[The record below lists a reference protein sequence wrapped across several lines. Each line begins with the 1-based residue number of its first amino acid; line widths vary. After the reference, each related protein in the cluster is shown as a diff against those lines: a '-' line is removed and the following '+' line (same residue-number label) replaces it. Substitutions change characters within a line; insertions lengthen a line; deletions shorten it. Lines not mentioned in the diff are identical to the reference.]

1 MIKKRGHEIVDGSDL
16 FTLSS
21 LISLGITL
29 FNETFE
35 LSIVCARSM
44 YSSPAPVMVNFVED
58 SSVND
63 NIGFYRTYFELS
75 IAVKVGGMSES
86 KSSDF

>member
-1 MIKKRGHEIVDGSDL
+1 
-16 FTLSS
+16 
-21 LISLGITL
+21 
-29 FNETFE
+29 
-35 LSIVCARSM
+35 M